1 MRHTAIGG
9 VRPRAH
15 EAINAVSWQAGQV
28 RAERHTLLHRSRRIG
43 TCANQRAESAIRPLC
58 HAAFSCESMEAE
70 HKKVRE
76 SVHYDM
82 HDRAHIVCSSRPAHA
97 CKAAEYLMKSGA
109 HSNPTQADGP
119 SEPAPPTPYPQPT
132 SDKLADTAAPSSL
145 ISNDSAEPL
154 ATADEHERS
163 GLTIPAR
170 VPFERRAGAAAA
182 ADSE

>member
-1 MRHTAIGG
+1 MTTAARGKVLNSHMMLYLMLLCPCVAQSSWHHMRHTAIGG

-76 SVHYDM
+76 SVHIDM

-97 CKAAEYLMKSGA
+97 CKAAEYLIKSGA

-119 SEPAPPTPYPQPT
+119 SEPAPPTP
-132 SDKLADTAAPSSL
+132 
-145 ISNDSAEPL
+145 
-154 ATADEHERS
+154 
-163 GLTIPAR
+163 
-170 VPFERRAGAAAA
+170 
-182 ADSE
+182 